1 MKELLRIKD
10 FSVFY
15 TDNIVDNV
23 SFSLN
28 KGDMIGLIGR
38 NGCGK
43 STLLKGI
50 MGSLKTSGDVLFC
63 GEDFLKMKVKQ
74 RAKNISMLTQ
84 RIEIIDGI
92 TVYDLILTFAVSLL
106 LSLYG
111 LTSMY
116 IINAIRISAT
126 IKPKTFTFPVKILP
140 T

>member
-43 STLLKGI
+43 SRLLKGI

-63 GEDFLKMKVKQ
+63 
-74 RAKNISMLTQ
+74 
-84 RIEIIDGI
+84 
-92 TVYDLILTFAVSLL
+92 
-106 LSLYG
+106 
-111 LTSMY
+111 
-116 IINAIRISAT
+116 
-126 IKPKTFTFPVKILP
+126 
-140 T
+140 

>member
-63 GEDFLKMKVKQ
+63 GEDYLLQ
-74 RAKNISMLTQ
+74 GLRYHH
-84 RIEIIDGI
+84 RILVFCGPP
-92 TVYDLILTFAVSLL
+92 IL
-106 LSLYG
+106 
-111 LTSMY
+111 
-116 IINAIRISAT
+116 
-126 IKPKTFTFPVKILP
+126 
-140 T
+140 

>member
-43 STLLKGI
+43 STL
-50 MGSLKTSGDVLFC
+50 
-63 GEDFLKMKVKQ
+63 
-74 RAKNISMLTQ
+74 
-84 RIEIIDGI
+84 
-92 TVYDLILTFAVSLL
+92 
-106 LSLYG
+106 
-111 LTSMY
+111 
-116 IINAIRISAT
+116 
-126 IKPKTFTFPVKILP
+126 
-140 T
+140 